1 MLIPALKLDRL
12 AGELTYCRQLLDR
25 LDQIVS
31 VLRDDDSLPPS
42 TEGASE
48 LAADDVDEALLIA
61 EGLVVRATAA
71 ENELLGID
79 LFLSTGGA
87 E

>member
-12 AGELTYCRQLLDR
+12 AVELGLCRELLDR

-31 VLRDDDSLPPS
+31 VLRDEDFLPPG
-42 TEGASE
+42 TEGAAD
-48 LAADDVDEALLIA
+48 LVAADVDEALLIA
-61 EGLVVRATAA
+61 EGFMLRALAV
-71 ENELLGID
+71 ENQLLGVD
-79 LFLSTGGA
+79 LWLSTGGA